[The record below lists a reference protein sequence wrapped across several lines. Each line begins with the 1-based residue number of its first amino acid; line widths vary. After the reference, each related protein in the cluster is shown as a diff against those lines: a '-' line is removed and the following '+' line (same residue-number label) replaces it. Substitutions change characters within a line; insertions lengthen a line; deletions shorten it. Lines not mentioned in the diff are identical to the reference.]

1 MHHELEADEVE
12 QQLAEQLSQL
22 QSHTSN
28 GNMIDQQSEAAAVAA
43 AAQNFPWERLQDTV
57 GNLIQR
63 GRAGGWIA
71 EPSQVSVSAVL
82 AHHPNMGTL
91 LRVQRSHIPF
101 KAKLLFHVL
110 YSFCDV
116 ISSVDVAA
124 L

>member
-1 MHHELEADEVE
+1 VHHELEADEVE

-22 QSHTSN
+22 QSHTGN
-28 GNMIDQQSEAAAVAA
+28 GNMMDQQSEAAAVAA

-82 AHHPNMGTL
+82 AHYLNMATL
-91 LRVQRSHIPF
+91 LTGQRSDFSF
-101 KAKLLFHVL
+101 KAKLLFLVL
-110 YSFCDV
+110 SSFCDI